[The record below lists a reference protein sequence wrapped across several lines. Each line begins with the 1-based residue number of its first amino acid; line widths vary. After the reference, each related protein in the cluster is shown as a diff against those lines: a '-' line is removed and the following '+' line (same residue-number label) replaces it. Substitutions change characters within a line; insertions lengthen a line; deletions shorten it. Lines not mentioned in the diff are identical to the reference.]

1 MSVVFILLA
10 MRSISRT
17 ALRDIALV
25 CVADAIVGASFGA
38 IAVSG
43 GFDPWVPVVLS
54 LIVFAGGAQFAAI
67 GILMGG
73 GGAVAAVATGLI
85 LNARL
90 LPFGFAVADVVGN
103 RLPGVHLITD
113 ETVAF
118 ALKGAGPR
126 ERHDYFWTSGLALFA
141 AWNASVVAGA
151 LAGTAI
157 GDVGT
162 LGLDAA
168 FPAVLLALIMPALA
182 DRGVRVP
189 VLTGGVIA
197 LAASTVLPAGLP
209 VLLSLLGLLARPE
222 EA

>member
-1 MSVVFILLA
+1 MSVVFILMA

-17 ALRDIALV
+17 ALRDITLV

-43 GFDPWVPVVLS
+43 GFDPWVPVVMS

-67 GILMGG
+67 GIVMSGG
-73 GGAVAAVATGLI
+73 GIVAAVATGLV

-90 LPFGFAVADVVGN
+90 LPFGFAVADVVKG
-103 RLPGVHLITD
+103 RLAGVHLITD

-118 ALKGAGPR
+118 ALKGRDAR

-141 AWNASVVAGA
+141 AWNASVVVGA
-151 LAGTAI
+151 FAGTVI
-157 GDVGT
+157 GDT
-162 LGLDAA
+162 AAFGLDAA
-168 FPAVLLALIMPALA
+168 FPAVLVALIMPALTEK
-182 DRGVRVP
+182 GVRIP

-197 LAASTVLPAGLP
+197 LAASAVFPAGVP
-209 VLLSLLGLLARPE
+209 VLLSLLGLLARPKE
-222 EA
+222 S